1 MKGARRARSVSSVMK
16 KDRRVEETLLPSGVR
31 YAWRRKLLV
40 EEKYG
45 VNHLEN
51 YITNPTYL

>member
-1 MKGARRARSVSSVMK
+1 MK
-16 KDRRVEETLLPSGVR
+16 KDRRVEEALLPSGVR
-31 YAWRRKLLV
+31 YAKRRKLLV